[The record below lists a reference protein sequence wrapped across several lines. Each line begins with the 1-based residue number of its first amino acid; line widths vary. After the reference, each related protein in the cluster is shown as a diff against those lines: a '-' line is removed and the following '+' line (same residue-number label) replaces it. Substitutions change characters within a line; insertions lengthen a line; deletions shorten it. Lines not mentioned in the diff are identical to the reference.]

1 MSMGMKRQI
10 LIIDDDLIYQQILR
24 KLLYNRYDVVSIAD
38 SKEALEYLDEIEN
51 PDLVIADLN
60 LPGVDS
66 MEFISTVK
74 TKLNNDSTHI
84 LVISGTDDD
93 KLKAELLRLGIDDV
107 LTKPVHRK
115 QLVEEVDRLIG

>member
-1 MSMGMKRQI
+1 MSVSMKRQI

-38 SKEALEYLDEIEN
+38 SMEALKYLDELST

-60 LPGVDS
+60 LPGIDS
-66 MEFISTVK
+66 MEFISEVK
-74 TKLNNDSTHI
+74 TKLENDTTRI

-93 KLKAELLRLGIDDV
+93 KLKNELLRIGIAEV
-107 LTKPVHRK
+107 LTKPIHRK
-115 QLVEEVDRLIG
+115 QLVEEVDRLIR